1 MRLRGRETISATSR
15 ASIREKIRTAGEEE
29 MEKPLARI
37 GGSKSRM
44 YSGGTL
50 AARNSYMTSLM
61 VRRGRL
67 VYSMRSS
74 YGCKRNQ
81 LC

>member
-1 MRLRGRETISATSR
+1 MSLQRREIISVTLRIEIK
-15 ASIREKIRTAGEEE
+15 EKVRTAGEDE
-29 MEKPLARI
+29 MEKPLALI
-37 GGSKSRM
+37 GGSRSRI

-67 VYSMRSS
+67 VYSIKSS
-74 YGCKRNQ
+74 FKCE
-81 LC
+81 